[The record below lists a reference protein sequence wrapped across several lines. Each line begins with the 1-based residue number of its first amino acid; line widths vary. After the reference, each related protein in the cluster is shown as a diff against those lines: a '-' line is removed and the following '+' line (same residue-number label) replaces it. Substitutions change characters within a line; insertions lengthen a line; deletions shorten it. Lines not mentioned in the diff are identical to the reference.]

1 MAKHKF
7 INEYEIHAS
16 PKRLYSYIHTA
27 GGLEQW
33 FATKVEEDAAHKVFN
48 FIWDNEDH
56 FARLVTHRTNKLV
69 KFEFMSDDK
78 EKIKNANY
86 IEFRLE
92 HNEMTDSTFLKVTDY
107 SEMENEDDLNGL
119 WDGLMAD
126 LREVIGG

>member
-1 MAKHKF
+1 MSKHKF
-7 INEYEIHAS
+7 ISEYEIHAS
-16 PKRLYSYIHTA
+16 PKRLYSFLHTS

-33 FATKVEEDAAHKVFN
+33 FATKVEEDNANKVYN
-48 FIWDNEDH
+48 FVWDNEDH

-69 KFEFMSDDK
+69 KFEFVSDDK

-107 SEMENEDDLNGL
+107 SDMDNEEDLVGL
-119 WDGLMAD
+119 WDGLIAG